1 MSKKT
6 AVEWLYKR
14 LERMIPRTALY
25 NIDKKQYL
33 KQAKAMEREQIIEAW
48 ENGYSSNEGIS
59 TYGYSDRYQNTSEK
73 YYNETYKG
81 GEQ

>member
-1 MSKKT
+1 MSKQT
-6 AVEWLYKR
+6 AVEWLYER

-33 KQAKAMEREQIIEAW
+33 EEAKAMEREQIEKAYKKGCMDEIDKRIESCV
-48 ENGYSSNEGIS
+48 EESCK
-59 TYGYSDRYQNTSEK
+59 TD
-73 YYNETYKG
+73 YNETYKG